1 MIERIENRVASII
14 KALNETEVPVC
25 TPTKKNK
32 LNGLTRL
39 NNEIV
44 RLQVQDSL
52 GLEFFKDIE
61 GSAGYDD

>member
-1 MIERIENRVASII
+1 MIAKIEDII
-14 KALNETEVPVC
+14 KAQARDDEPVR
-25 TPTKKNK
+25 NNGM
-32 LNGLTRL
+32 NGLTRL